1 MYAMEEMYAS
11 LKYVKPDNSTPSTN
25 HTGQR
30 NSESRFYLVVILSLA
45 LLAGV
50 ITVVFFYHFISGS
63 DSAEQLSAITNQLS
77 SMTEERD
84 LLQVKLTEK
93 ATELERLQSLFNQSV
108 SKNETCPVGWSSFSH
123 SCYHLPE
130 SFRSWDAARK
140 DCRDRGAD
148 LMVIDSA
155 EKQTFLSMITT
166 KETWIGL
173 NDKEQEGTW
182 KWVDGT
188 PLTLMYWGKSQPNN
202 GGEQDCVYVRTDEGR
217 FWNDHYCSS
226 SHQWICENTP
236 NHNKTCPVGWSFNH
250 SCYLV
255 SKNSA
260 SWDAARKDC
269 RDRGADLVVI
279 NSPEEKNFLSTI
291 TTEGVWIG
299 LNDKEE
305 EGTWKWVDGT
315 PLTLMYW
322 ATEQPNNGGEE
333 DCVSVRSEKNTWFD
347 RPCSYSY
354 HWICEKVS
362 ENN

>member
-1 MYAMEEMYAS
+1 
-11 LKYVKPDNSTPSTN
+11 
-25 HTGQR
+25 
-30 NSESRFYLVVILSLA
+30 ILSLA

-50 ITVVFFYHFISGS
+50 ITVVFFCS

-84 LLQVKLTEK
+84 LLQAKLTEK
-93 ATELERLQSLFNQSV
+93 AIELERLQSLFNQ
-108 SKNETCPVGWSSFSH
+108 NETCPVGWSSFSH

-226 SHQWICENTP
+226 SHQWICEN
-236 NHNKTCPVGWSFNH
+236 
-250 SCYLV
+250 
-255 SKNSA
+255 
-260 SWDAARKDC
+260 
-269 RDRGADLVVI
+269 
-279 NSPEEKNFLSTI
+279 
-291 TTEGVWIG
+291 
-299 LNDKEE
+299 
-305 EGTWKWVDGT
+305 
-315 PLTLMYW
+315 
-322 ATEQPNNGGEE
+322 
-333 DCVSVRSEKNTWFD
+333 
-347 RPCSYSY
+347 
-354 HWICEKVS
+354 
-362 ENN
+362 